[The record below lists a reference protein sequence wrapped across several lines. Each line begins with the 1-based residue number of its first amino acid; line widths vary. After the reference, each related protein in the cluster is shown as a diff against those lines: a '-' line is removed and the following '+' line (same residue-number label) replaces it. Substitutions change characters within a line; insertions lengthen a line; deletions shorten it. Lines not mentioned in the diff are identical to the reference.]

1 MKMNI
6 FASCSCRQIITL
18 CIFVDAYYE
27 IVTNKVFK
35 HYFLDKTITFDDDT
49 NERIEGMFNE
59 LTEEKYEIEATNISS
74 IKKADL
80 ETELDRSFV
89 NQLVCFINFGEFQA
103 LKINKIFIFEIFYTL
118 E

>member
-1 MKMNI
+1 M
-6 FASCSCRQIITL
+6 
-18 CIFVDAYYE
+18 FVDAYYE

-35 HYFLDKTITFDDDT
+35 HYFLDKTITFNDDT
-49 NERIEGMFNE
+49 NERIEVMFNE

-103 LKINKIFIFEIFYTL
+103 QKLTKSLFLRFLIL
-118 E
+118 

>member
-1 MKMNI
+1 M
-6 FASCSCRQIITL
+6 
-18 CIFVDAYYE
+18 
-27 IVTNKVFK
+27 TNKVSK

-89 NQLVCFINFGEFQA
+89 NQLVCYMKFDKLQA
-103 LKINKIFIFEIFYTL
+103 SRFLKLQKRMFRIQFMYFFSDFFNHSRET
-118 E
+118 